1 MLPHLPLH
9 DSEFLTALLLEFR
22 RSMRGLFV
30 DLCDELETLYG
41 GQTKLL
47 RLPVR
52 YFRFL
57 GDRLRGEDY
66 AGWKIVGWIE
76 EINDLVYFM
85 DLRAQLRRERDPAE
99 FAEALFLECERQFYE
114 NSYLDD
120 LFPRGRP
127 EAAGLPGR
135 LQTLCAHLA
144 RQVTQESLLLVP
156 GLSCV
161 WLAQTGGSQ
170 WTVPADL
177 RANFERAELPGRLY
191 FGLVGACLEPS
202 VSIRQALV
210 RQDWQAR
217 LQIRRQGMGL
227 QVGRRVIPFL
237 TCRGGE
243 SQHLWREVPPCII
256 SPANA
261 EGHEGVTLGSTLVYG
276 RDRTPRSVVAS
287 SPDLVERLQTALAV
301 IRDAWPAGAKLL
313 ATLTSRLVPLR
324 ARGVVSFSYRHRPG
338 LSFINLS
345 DRDQLD
351 LIDDLVHENSHHHL
365 NLLLRKYRLF
375 DDDRTEEIFYSP
387 WRRSLRP
394 LRGILHATFTFTMGA
409 LLFDRLSAWGAS
421 GTRRAASG
429 KAALTD
435 QQLLRARF
443 RCLEEIDSVRYSLR
457 DLDYAGQELGW
468 MSAAGKSLVDSLRR
482 EMDRVRKRIA
492 PYVRV
497 VLRSRQGAELRR
509 HRRELV
515 KARKTYGPRRS
526 YENSS

>member
-1 MLPHLPLH
+1 MLPHLPLL

-41 GQTKLL
+41 DQTKLL
-47 RLPVR
+47 KVPVR
-52 YFRFL
+52 FFRFL
-57 GDRLRGEDY
+57 GDCLRGEDY

-99 FAEALFLECERQFYE
+99 FAEVLFLECEGKFYE

-120 LFPRGRP
+120 LFPRRRP

-135 LQTLCAHLA
+135 LQTLCARLA

-156 GLSCV
+156 GLPCV
-161 WLAQTGGSQ
+161 WLAQTGRSQ

-191 FGLVGACLEPS
+191 LGLVGAYLEPS
-202 VSIRQALV
+202 VPIRQALA
-210 RQDWQAR
+210 RQGWQAK

-243 SQHLWREVPPCII
+243 SQHLWRKVPPCII
-256 SPANA
+256 SPTNA
-261 EGHEGVTLGSTLVYG
+261 KGHEVTLGPTLVYG

-287 SPDLVERLQTALAV
+287 SRDLVERLQRAFVV

-365 NLLLRKYRLF
+365 NLLLRKYRMLH
-375 DDDRTEEIFYSP
+375 DNRTEEIFYSP

-409 LLFDRLSAWGAS
+409 ILFERLSAWGA
-421 GTRRAASG
+421 RG
-429 KAALTD
+429 KRLTKAD
-435 QQLLRARF
+435 LVRARF
-443 RCLEEIDSVRYSLR
+443 RCLEEIASVRYSLE
-457 DLDYAGQELGW
+457 DLAHARRLGW
-468 MSAAGKSLVDSLRR
+468 LTAAGWKLVSSLRR
-482 EMDRVRKRIA
+482 EIENVGKRIA
-492 PYVRV
+492 PFEQV
-497 VLRSRQGAELRR
+497 VLRSKYGAELKGNRK
-509 HRRELV
+509 ELE
-515 KARKTYGPRRS
+515 KARASYGPFPYKKGVGS
-526 YENSS
+526 IF

>member
-1 MLPHLPLH
+1 MPPHPPLL
-9 DSEFLTALLLEFR
+9 DSNVLTALLHEFR

-30 DLCDELETLYG
+30 DLCDELESRCPD
-41 GQTKLL
+41 QTRLL
-47 RLPVR
+47 GLPVR

-57 GDRLRGEDY
+57 GDRLRVEDY
-66 AGWKIVGWIE
+66 AGWKLVGWIE

-85 DLRAQLRRERDPAE
+85 DLSAQLRRERDPSE
-99 FAEALFLECERQFYE
+99 FAEALFLGCEGRFYE

-135 LQTLCAHLA
+135 LQTLCARLA

-156 GLSCV
+156 RLPCV
-161 WLAQTGGSQ
+161 WLAQTGRSR

-191 FGLVGACLEPS
+191 LGVAGAYLEPS
-202 VSIRQALV
+202 VSIRQALA

-217 LQIRRQGMGL
+217 LQVRRQGMGL

-237 TCRGGE
+237 TCRGDE
-243 SQHLWREVPPCII
+243 PIYPWREVPPCTLR
-256 SPANA
+256 SPDAR
-261 EGHEGVTLGSTLVYG
+261 GQGGMTLGPTLVYG
-276 RDRTPRSVVAS
+276 RERMPRRVIP
-287 SPDLVERLQTALAV
+287 SPPNLVERVQAALAA
-301 IRDAWPAGAKLL
+301 IERAWPAGAGLL

-375 DDDRTEEIFYSP
+375 DEGRTEEIFYSP

-409 LLFDRLSAWGAS
+409 ILFERLSAC
-421 GTRRAASG
+421 G
-429 KAALTD
+429 KALLTD

-443 RCLEEIDSVRYSLR
+443 RCLEEIASVRHSLQ
-457 DLDYAGQELGW
+457 DLDYAGTELRW
-468 MSAAGKSLVDSLRR
+468 IMAAGKSLVDSLGR
-482 EMDRVRKRIA
+482 EMDRVRKRI
-492 PYVRV
+492 VRYEKV
-497 VLRSRQGAELRR
+497 VLRSRYGSELKRHRKELRD
-509 HRRELV
+509 
-515 KARKTYGPRRS
+515 ARKTYGFRKGQMDDS
-526 YENSS
+526 CCL